1 MSKLQKPSALKRE
14 HSVLQKIKF
23 INCFLFFWAIFA
35 LLDPDPYYESES
47 GYGAKNPMESGSS
60 PDSDTDPDPQHW
72 VLVTEVNITLGQIG
86 YKSGCSL
93 FNNTCSFGIK
103 KCRSITSK

>member
-1 MSKLQKPSALKRE
+1 MSKLQKPSAFKRE

-35 LLDPDPYYESES
+35 LLDPDPNCESES
-47 GYGAKNPMESGSS
+47 GYGAKDPIESGSS

-72 VLVTEVNITLGQIG
+72 VLVTEVKITLGQIG
-86 YKSGCSL
+86 YNLNPAALCL
-93 FNNTCSFGIK
+93 IILAVLVL
-103 KCRSITSK
+103 RSADP